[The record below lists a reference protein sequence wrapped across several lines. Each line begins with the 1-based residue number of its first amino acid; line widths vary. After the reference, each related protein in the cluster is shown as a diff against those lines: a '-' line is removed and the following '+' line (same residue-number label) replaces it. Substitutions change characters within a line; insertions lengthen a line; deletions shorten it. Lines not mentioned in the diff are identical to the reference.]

1 MILLTFHCYFF
12 ISFIFPGWYITES
25 ELQAMEEQLKKK
37 ATEEKVVSAKRD
49 REGDKYT
56 REEPSNKRS
65 KPSDSGGLHD
75 SNDYTLHQF
84 NKKGFYSDVWA
95 TYNYFDRKDHPQLKR
110 RVKCRKCGIEFQ
122 AGWGD
127 YSNITLTPAMKRHAS
142 SCSNVHRNKG
152 YDFEAATLAAQNED
166 GMVAP
171 HRSFI
176 SSMWNHYFFSAEEVG
191 DGTNVALFNSAR
203 QIRCR
208 YCEMTFTMK
217 TLRCGQYANKAH
229 CQV

>member
-25 ELQAMEEQLKKK
+25 ELEAMEEQLKKK

-65 KPSDSGGLHD
+65 KPSDFGGLHD
-75 SNDYTLHQF
+75 RNYYTLHPFIKQ
-84 NKKGFYSDVWA
+84 GYYSEVWG
-95 TYNYFDRKDHPQLKR
+95 TFSYFDREDHPRLKR
-110 RVKCRKCGIEFQ
+110 LVKCNKCDIELL
-122 AGWGD
+122 GPLHR
-127 YSNITLTPAMKRHAS
+127 NPTKNMKRHAS